1 MGGGGKELAVMCFQ
15 SWFNEKMLCLCV
27 YDVEQ
32 GRHLSAGEGQVRSN
46 LCGNALGES
55 SIPDLNT

>member
-1 MGGGGKELAVMCFQ
+1 MCFQ